1 LLEVLVCYNI
11 VEGLADEE
19 EDQLPSTE
27 EDLFAI
33 DTISL
38 PRKLVVARFQGDRP
52 SPYPNWFYYYTKGDI
67 EVDDTHVMLPRLS
80 LRQNKCTSSMWGL
93 RQSPRF

>member
-1 LLEVLVCYNI
+1 
-11 VEGLADEE
+11 LADEE

-67 EVDDTHVMLPRLS
+67 EVDDTHVMTKM
-80 LRQNKCTSSMWGL
+80 QDK
-93 RQSPRF
+93 QIAA